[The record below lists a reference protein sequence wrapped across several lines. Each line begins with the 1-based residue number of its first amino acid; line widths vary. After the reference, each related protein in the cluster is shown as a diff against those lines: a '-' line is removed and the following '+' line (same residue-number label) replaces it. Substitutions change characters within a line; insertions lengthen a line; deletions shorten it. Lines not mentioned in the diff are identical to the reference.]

1 MRLSCLGMR
10 LGCLEMRLSCLGMR
24 LSCLG
29 MRLGCLEMRLSCLG
43 MRLGYKPTK
52 TKSVPCVVVL
62 CLALPVVFDSL
73 VGVVTVVGRWGR
85 EG

>member
-1 MRLSCLGMR
+1 MGIRVSCLGMR
-10 LGCLEMRLSCLGMR
+10 LGYMRV
-24 LSCLG
+24 
-29 MRLGCLEMRLSCLG
+29 SCLG
-43 MRLGYKPTK
+43 MRLGYKLTK

-62 CLALPVVFDSL
+62 CLALLVVFDSL